1 MFTIKER
8 QELERELQ
16 EQLKEVQ
23 LQAKAQAEKEL
34 LENKALAR
42 ANDARE
48 KLNEEKYSLQRRH
61 VFQNQRLV
69 RQKYW
74 SRGPMQLRPFNV
86 ISHYF
91 SNATPVPSYFH
102 QTKPPKMEKP
112 AASSSWVKE
121 SKYGDWGFDKPNPN
135 LVKVVIDLRPKRS
148 PTRFKPL
155 TGRGD
160 MSEFLDAYQ
169 KAMVS
174 DPSYVRCLKIYRY

>member
-34 LENKALAR
+34 REKKALAR

-48 KLNEEKYSLQRRH
+48 KLNEEKYSLQRY

-74 SRGPMQLRPFNV
+74 SRGPMQLSPFNV
-86 ISHYF
+86 INHYF
-91 SNATPVPSYFH
+91 PPAPSYFH
-102 QTKPPKMEKP
+102 QTNPSKMEQP
-112 AASSSWVKE
+112 ATSSSWIKE
-121 SKYGDWGFDKPNPN
+121 SKHGDWGFDKPNQN
-135 LVKVVIDLRPKRS
+135 LVKVVIDLRPKKS
-148 PTRFKPL
+148 PTRFEPL
-155 TGRGD
+155 TGGD
-160 MSEFLDAYQ
+160 MTPFINAYVE
-169 KAMVS
+169 AMVS
-174 DPSYVRCLKIYRY
+174 DPSYVRRLKIIDTNSE